1 MTFIAYKSC
10 IRLMDIYSYSI
21 TLCCNIVKFSCFIFK
36 NEVIISHNN
45 MHDNHLKNSEKQ
57 DI

>member
-1 MTFIAYKSC
+1 MTFIAYNNQL
-10 IRLMDIYSYSI
+10 ILYSFNGYI